1 MSGAAENTENTG
13 DTGNTGDSGTTEATG
28 SVGTREIAAGT
39 GTTGTTEAT
48 GAAGITGAGE
58 SIGSS
63 GGGVGAN
70 GTKGR
75 SRRDRDRR
83 IGRRTLLIG
92 GAAAAVGTA
101 VLARGEL
108 GHLWWRLPG
117 VEKPRVAGAVD
128 FRGAQWVAASS
139 ANWRRADRP
148 DDYGI
153 DRVVIHVTQGS
164 YRSAVKVFQDP
175 AHGAAAHYI
184 VRKDGHIT
192 QMIRELDV
200 AFHAGNRGYN
210 ERSVGIEHEGFVE
223 RASSF
228 TDAMY
233 AASARLTAGICGRYG
248 IPVDRAHIIGHVEV
262 PGTDHTDPG
271 RYWDWDRYIRLVR
284 QARTAAEPARTAGA

>member
-1 MSGAAENTENTG
+1 MSGAAQ
-13 DTGNTGDSGTTEATG
+13 EAP
-28 SVGTREIAAGT
+28 GTRGT
-39 GTTGTTEAT
+39 ADREAPDPQSPGRASPEQGAPDGGTPEA
-48 GAAGITGAGE
+48 
-58 SIGSS
+58 
-63 GGGVGAN
+63 
-70 GTKGR
+70 KGR
-75 SRRDRDRR
+75 PGRDGDRR
-83 IGRRTLLIG
+83 VGRRTLLIG
-92 GAAAAVGTA
+92 GLAAAAGTA

-108 GHLWWRLPG
+108 GHVWWRLPG
-117 VEKPRVAGAVD
+117 VEKPREAGVVD

-148 DDYGI
+148 DDYPI

-175 AHGAAAHYI
+175 GHGAAAHYI

-223 RASSF
+223 HASSF

-233 AASARLTAGICGRYG
+233 GASARLTAGICARYA
-248 IPVDRAHIIGHVEV
+248 IPVDREHIIGHVEV

-271 RYWDWDRYIRLVR
+271 RYWDWDRYLRLVR
-284 QARTAAEPARTAGA
+284 QARTSARPAGASAAPTRTART

>member
-13 DTGNTGDSGTTEATG
+13 DTGNTGDSGTIEATG
-28 SVGTREIAAGT
+28 SVGTREIAAG
-39 GTTGTTEAT
+39 TGTTEAT

-70 GTKGR
+70 GAKGR
-75 SRRDRDRR
+75 ARRDRDRR

>member
-1 MSGAAENTENTG
+1 M
-13 DTGNTGDSGTTEATG
+13 
-28 SVGTREIAAGT
+28 
-39 GTTGTTEAT
+39 
-48 GAAGITGAGE
+48 
-58 SIGSS
+58 
-63 GGGVGAN
+63 
-70 GTKGR
+70 
-75 SRRDRDRR
+75 
-83 IGRRTLLIG
+83 
-92 GAAAAVGTA
+92 GTA

-184 VRKDGHIT
+184 VREDGHIT

-200 AFHAGNRGYN
+200 AFHAGNRGTT
-210 ERSVGIEHEGFVE
+210 SGASASST
-223 RASSF
+223 RASW
-228 TDAMY
+228 
-233 AASARLTAGICGRYG
+233 SAPRRS
-248 IPVDRAHIIGHVEV
+248 
-262 PGTDHTDPG
+262 
-271 RYWDWDRYIRLVR
+271 
-284 QARTAAEPARTAGA
+284 RTPCTRPRRG